1 MLQKPASQ
9 PSTLSVTSQVSFDSS
24 RPVRETIRATGRTVV
39 TGANAICNGIGLVD
53 DILVLA
59 RETIKESLIDAKV
72 DAMTA
77 ELEGLDKIADL
88 EKKLADKRA
97 SLASA

>member
-1 MLQKPASQ
+1 MLK
-9 PSTLSVTSQVSFDSS
+9 STQSSLNVTSQIAFDQS

-39 TGANAICNGIGLVD
+39 TGANAICNGIALVD
-53 DILVLA
+53 DVIVLA

-77 ELEGLDKIADL
+77 ELNGLDKIAEL
-88 EKKLADKRA
+88 EAKLLAKRQQ
-97 SLASA
+97 LATA

>member
-1 MLQKPASQ
+1 ML
-9 PSTLSVTSQVSFDSS
+9 VTNQVPFDQS

-39 TGANAICNGIGLVD
+39 TGANAICNGIALVD
-53 DILVLA
+53 DVIVLA
-59 RETIKESLIDAKV
+59 RETIRESLIEARV

-88 EKKLADKRA
+88 EAKLTAKRA
-97 SLASA
+97 ELQAS